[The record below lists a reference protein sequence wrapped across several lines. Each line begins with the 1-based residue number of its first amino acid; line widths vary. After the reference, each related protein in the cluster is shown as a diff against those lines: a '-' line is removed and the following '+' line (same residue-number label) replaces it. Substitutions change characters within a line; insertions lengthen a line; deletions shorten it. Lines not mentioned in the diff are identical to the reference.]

1 MAVKEAKARVKNLK
15 TSPQKA
21 RLVVDTIRGKQVE
34 EALNILEFQPK
45 AVSKDIQKLIK
56 SAAANAENNFELDV
70 DKLVVSKAFVD
81 QGVVLKRMRP
91 RAQGRGFP
99 IKKRTSHITVVLTE
113 K

>member
-1 MAVKEAKARVKNLK
+1 MAIKESRAKVKHIK

-21 RLVVDTIRGKQVE
+21 RLVVDTIRGKHVE
-34 EALNILEFQPK
+34 EAINILEFQPK

-70 DKLVVSKAFVD
+70 DKLVVTEAFVD
-81 QGVVLKRMRP
+81 QGPVLKRMRP

-99 IKKRTSHITVVLTE
+99 IKKRTSHITVVLKE